1 MLKNLTAYPWNKNS
15 CAYAVRNPTVAA
27 PLFLIKGLSGCS
39 AFIVETP
46 IDGNEP
52 VCLHDQGVQVARDE
66 QEESNQVARAE
77 D

>member
-1 MLKNLTAYPWNKNS
+1 M
-15 CAYAVRNPTVAA
+15 TVTLAKKSGPFWQNYFA
-27 PLFLIKGLSGCS
+27 LWSQKQTIFLNKGLSGCS